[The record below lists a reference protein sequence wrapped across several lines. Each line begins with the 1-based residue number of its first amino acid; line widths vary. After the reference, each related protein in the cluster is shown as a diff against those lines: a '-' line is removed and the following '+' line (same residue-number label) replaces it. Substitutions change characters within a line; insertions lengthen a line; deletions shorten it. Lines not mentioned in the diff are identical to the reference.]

1 MADTMDRQ
9 FDQDI
14 SSTLSGRDE
23 RLSEVMKTML
33 GYTLMIIFLPL
44 ISYYVSKNMIFEG
57 LYEMSRKDAF
67 FYGGITAVVVVHIV
81 LAAFIYTAWNE
92 DNKPRP
98 RPVKRD

>member
-57 LYEMSRKDAF
+57 LCMMSSRNAT
-67 FYGGITAVVVVHIV
+67 FYAKVVAV
-81 LAAFIYTAWNE
+81 LATNVVLGICIYGMGAE
-92 DNKPRP
+92 VVSYGQKLFS
-98 RPVKRD
+98 